1 MAVKLKCPAVS
12 VCDWQPPQPG
22 LKMFSGR
29 MLILSAILIL
39 ACSWGGGRTSP
50 SNSTWASKNSSQES
64 IVDVEFSSAALDF
77 EFEDD
82 CDLIAV
88 PRTALLQALYNLA
101 EGTVLPSLE
110 RYRAEATMFLMIPA
124 LVGVEWFYREFSLAC
139 RKDHRLVGPF
149 RRFVVKFLSLH
160 HPAPLEFVRAQDE
173 DTFQQ
178 SWFLSEV
185 RFERRLL
192 GEAEAAEPF
201 FTHQMRRTSSSNSW
215 WKKAPARVSLV
226 ESIVKTKPEFFA
238 MRLSS
243 RFLMLLEGIAP
254 AELIEFMMGQSKD
267 NPLRRVSNF
276 SNQVSQCGASGGGR
290 SKWMMTL
297 FLPGA
302 SCGQTR
308 PPSGSNGTSWYA
320 SAHR

>member
-1 MAVKLKCPAVS
+1 MINAKMPG
-12 VCDWQPPQPG
+12 CDWQPG
-22 LKMFSGR
+22 LKMFSER
-29 MLILSAILIL
+29 MLILSVILIL

-50 SNSTWASKNSSQES
+50 SSSTWASENSSQES
-64 IVDVEFSSAALDF
+64 IVDAEFSSATLDF
-77 EFEDD
+77 EFGDD
-82 CDLIAV
+82 CDLVAV

-101 EGTVLPSLE
+101 EGTALPPVE
-110 RYRAEATMFLMIPA
+110 RHRAEATMFLMIPA
-124 LVGVEWFYREFSLAC
+124 LVGVELFYQEFSLAC

-178 SWFLSEV
+178 SWFLPEV
-185 RFERRLL
+185 RFKRRLL

-201 FTHQMRRTSSSNSW
+201 THQIRRTSSSNSW
-215 WKKAPARVSLV
+215 WKKTPARVSQV

-243 RFLMLLEGIAP
+243 RFLRLLEGIAP

-276 SNQVSQCGASGGGR
+276 SNQVSQCGDSGGGE
-290 SKWMMTL
+290 
-297 FLPGA
+297 G
-302 SCGQTR
+302 
-308 PPSGSNGTSWYA
+308 
-320 SAHR
+320 